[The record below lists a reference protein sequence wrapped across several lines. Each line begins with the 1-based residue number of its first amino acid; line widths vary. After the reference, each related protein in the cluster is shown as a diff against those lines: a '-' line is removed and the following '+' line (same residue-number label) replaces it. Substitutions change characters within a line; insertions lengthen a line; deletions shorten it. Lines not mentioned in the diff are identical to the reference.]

1 MLYVWQL
8 SPEIANEVLRTG
20 SDSITGF
27 GIALFVSLSFNFL
40 LWYELR
46 SVHNR
51 FIDHLKMSDIT
62 IQKIHDSIISKS

>member
-1 MLYVWQL
+1 MHVLQI
-8 SPEIANEVLRTG
+8 SPDLASEILRTNG
-20 SDSITGF
+20 DNITGF

-51 FIDHLKMSDIT
+51 FIEHLQKSDDLIT
-62 IQKIHDSIISKS
+62 KIHDSIISKK

>member
-1 MLYVWQL
+1 MYVLQI
-8 SPEIANEVLRTG
+8 SPDIASEILRTNG
-20 SDSITGF
+20 DNITGF

-51 FIDHLKMSDIT
+51 FIEHLQKSDDLNT
-62 IQKIHDSIISKS
+62 KIHDLIISKK

>member
-1 MLYVWQL
+1 MYVLQI
-8 SPEIANEVLRTG
+8 SPDIASEILRTNG
-20 SDSITGF
+20 DNITGF

-51 FIDHLKMSDIT
+51 FIEHLQKSDDLIT
-62 IQKIHDSIISKS
+62 KIHDSIISKK

>member
-1 MLYVWQL
+1 MLLQV
-8 SPEIANEVLRTG
+8 SPELASEILKSGSPTVTG
-20 SDSITGF
+20 W

-51 FIDHLKMSDIT
+51 FIDHLVKSDELLSV
-62 IQKIHDSIISKS
+62 IHSSILSNK